1 MAFMGYLSENL
12 NKFNTTSEK
21 RGRDYFYQGA
31 VKSLSFDGTNATAI
45 VSGTSEYSVSA
56 NFDGHRLKSWSCSC
70 PYSLGGACKHVVA
83 LLCALDDRESSLGR
97 QKGASGD
104 KARENRD
111 YVEASNLVQDAFAY
125 GGYLNT
131 YQIRRLLVCFRG
143 NSELSKAFIISFLN
157 SLLSTKGS
165 YYFSSDLTFFF
176 ECFKNSKLTYSLFPS
191 IVEGALQHGSSFQ
204 AFAIFCFLHTL
215 RPLISQSEF
224 LDIQAKFASL
234 KGRRIIPVRPE
245 AGYFRANC
253 DADLPYLSND
263 FLVFICQNDSFFF
276 SYLKLISRI
285 REANDP
291 GLEKRCFEA
300 FASNGF
306 CCLDLLDS
314 LKLKGED
321 ISFAY
326 GAIFESLK
334 HAASFEDYLHARS
347 YLPDDYAR
355 GRIFEVINLSG
366 LDFVDYV
373 RVREGVKLTSKLTKL
388 SSALNLALAYPYF
401 PEADKAAVSERIGK
415 KIDSFLNKAKISREL
430 GPTLGAMADGNVPC
444 LALYL
449 ADPRM
454 LKAKDENPLLNP
466 FWAYAAVKLGKTA
479 PFNFRKWELSGE
491 GER

>member
-1 MAFMGYLSENL
+1 MGYVSENL
-12 NKFNTTSEK
+12 NKFNATSER

-70 PYSLGGACKHVVA
+70 PYSFGGACKHVVA
-83 LLCALDDRESSLGR
+83 LLCALDDREFSLGK
-97 QKGASGD
+97 QKGPSRD
-104 KARENRD
+104 KVREHRD
-111 YVEASNLVQDAFAY
+111 YIEASNLIKDAFAY

-143 NSELSKAFIISFLN
+143 NSELSKAFITSFLN
-157 SLLSTKGS
+157 GLLSSKVS
-165 YYFSSDLTFFF
+165 YYFPSDLTFFF
-176 ECFKNSKLTYSLFPS
+176 ECFKNSKLAYSSFPS
-191 IVEGALQHGSSFQ
+191 IVEGALEHGSSFQ
-204 AFAIFCFLHTL
+204 AFAIFSFLHTL
-215 RPLISQSEF
+215 RPLISQSTF

-234 KGRRIIPVRPE
+234 KGRRIFPVRPE
-245 AGYFRANC
+245 VHYCRVNC
-253 DADLPYLSND
+253 DGDLPYLND
-263 FLVFICQNDSFFF
+263 EFIVFVCQNDCLFFT
-276 SYLKLISRI
+276 YPKLMSRI
-285 REANDP
+285 RESNVP
-291 GLEKRCFEA
+291 ELEKRCFEA
-300 FASNGF
+300 FASSGF

-334 HAASFEDYLHARS
+334 HAASFQDYLNARS

-355 GRIFEVINLSG
+355 RRILEVINLSH
-366 LDFVDYV
+366 LDFVEYA
-373 RVREGVKLTSKLTKL
+373 RVREGLKLTCKLTKL

-401 PEADKAAVSERIGK
+401 PEADKVAVSERIGK
-415 KIDSFLNKAKISREL
+415 KIDSFLNKSKISREL
-430 GPTLGAMADGNVPC
+430 GPTLEAMADGNVPC

-479 PFNFRKWELSGE
+479 PFNFRKWDLSGE
-491 GER
+491 GGR